1 MLSHAEVRAVLA
13 AVRNPIHR
21 TCFELMYACG
31 LRIGEAA
38 KVEISDIENTK
49 GCSASLAKA
58 TRSAACRCPSQC
70 LPSCAACG

>member
-1 MLSHAEVRAVLA
+1 
-13 AVRNPIHR
+13 
-21 TCFELMYACG
+21 MYACG

-49 GCSASLAKA
+49 GVLRIIGKGDKE
-58 TRSAACRCPSQC
+58 RRVPLPSQC